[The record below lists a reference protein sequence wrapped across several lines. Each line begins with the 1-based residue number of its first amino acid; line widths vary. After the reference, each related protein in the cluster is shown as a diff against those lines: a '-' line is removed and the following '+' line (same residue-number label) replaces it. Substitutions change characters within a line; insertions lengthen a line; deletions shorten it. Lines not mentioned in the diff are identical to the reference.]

1 MRTHLRRTVA
11 ALCGVVLI
19 GLGAAPARAIDIQRV
34 TGASGVEA
42 WLVEDRSV
50 PVVSVSVAFRGGS
63 TLDPVGKEGLA
74 DMVAS
79 LLDEGAGDLASQAFQ
94 AALEDIAAGVG
105 FNAGRDNFSGSLRT
119 LAAERDKAFE
129 LFRLAL
135 TAPRFDP
142 EPVARVRAQ
151 IVANLR
157 RQSENPRRIAS
168 ETWFRTVFPDHPY
181 GRPGDGTPESVAAI
195 AVEDLR
201 GFVASRL
208 ARENLVVGVVGDI
221 GAGELAGRLDALFGA
236 LPAKPATAPV
246 PPAEISGA
254 GRVIVVKK
262 PIPQSVVT
270 FGQKGIKR
278 DDPDWYAATIMNR
291 VLGDGGFF
299 SRLTEEVREKRGLAY
314 SVSASLAPMEHAG
327 LIVGSVATRNDAVAQ
342 SLEIVR
348 AEWRRMAEGGVTDA
362 ELANAKTYI
371 TGSFPLRLDSSR
383 RIADILVSVQLDRLG
398 IDYLN
403 RRNEIIDA
411 VTRDQVAR
419 VAKRLLDPAALTV
432 VVVGD
437 PQGVATAP

>member
-1 MRTHLRRTVA
+1 
-11 ALCGVVLI
+11 
-19 GLGAAPARAIDIQRV
+19 
-34 TGASGVEA
+34 
-42 WLVEDRSV
+42 
-50 PVVSVSVAFRGGS
+50 
-63 TLDPVGKEGLA
+63 
-74 DMVAS
+74 
-79 LLDEGAGDLASQAFQ
+79 LDEGAGDLASQAFQ

-151 IVANLR
+151 IIANLR

-168 ETWFRTVFPDHPY
+168 ETWFRTIFPDHPY

-327 LIVGSVATRNDAVAQ
+327 LIIGGVATRNDAVAQ

-437 PQGVATAP
+437 PQGIATAP